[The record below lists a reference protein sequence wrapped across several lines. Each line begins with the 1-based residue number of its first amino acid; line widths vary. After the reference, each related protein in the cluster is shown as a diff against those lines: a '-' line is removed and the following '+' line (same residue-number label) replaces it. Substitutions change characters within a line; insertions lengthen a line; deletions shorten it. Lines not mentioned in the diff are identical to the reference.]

1 MVNVD
6 TAVIARLKKGGRT
19 FEVLVDCDNALKFKG
34 GENVDMN
41 SVLATEEIYDDVKKG
56 MHAPDESL
64 KVVFGTNNKVEIAK
78 KIIKEGDVQITA
90 EHRKRLL
97 EQKRRLLVTLI
108 HRNAIDPKTGLPHP
122 PQRIENAMD
131 EVKVRVDEHKSA
143 EAQVKDVINKLKPV
157 IPIKYEIREVLVV
170 FPAKFAGKAMSIVRS
185 LCTVLDEKWLNDGS
199 LSMTAEVPA
208 GMQEEF
214 EKKLNDLTHGDLDMK
229 VVKVK

>member
-78 KIIKEGDVQITA
+78 K
-90 EHRKRLL
+90 
-97 EQKRRLLVTLI
+97 
-108 HRNAIDPKTGLPHP
+108 
-122 PQRIENAMD
+122 
-131 EVKVRVDEHKSA
+131 
-143 EAQVKDVINKLKPV
+143 
-157 IPIKYEIREVLVV
+157 
-170 FPAKFAGKAMSIVRS
+170 
-185 LCTVLDEKWLNDGS
+185 
-199 LSMTAEVPA
+199 
-208 GMQEEF
+208 
-214 EKKLNDLTHGDLDMK
+214 
-229 VVKVK
+229 